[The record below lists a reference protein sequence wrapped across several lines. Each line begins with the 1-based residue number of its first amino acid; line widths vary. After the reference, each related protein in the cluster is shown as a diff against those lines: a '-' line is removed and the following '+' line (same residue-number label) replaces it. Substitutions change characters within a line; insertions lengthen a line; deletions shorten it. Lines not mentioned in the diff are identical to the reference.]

1 MSSLQKMWKENP
13 IGVVI
18 MFLVVGY
25 GIYYFMNYL
34 NKKGSFGSEQMS
46 GTTNPAYKNQSSSM
60 GPKPADPLGQ
70 NEVFQSVSS
79 NPNGDMLTTN
89 TGSMQNPADLLPKS
103 TGEWA
108 SLNPSGKGELSN
120 VNLLQAGYHIGIDTI
135 GQTLR
140 NANLQIRSEPP
151 NPQTYVGPWQQS
163 TIAPD
168 LLRPPLEIGAG
179 GLQ

>member
-1 MSSLQKMWKENP
+1 MSSLQKMWKENTV
-13 IGVVI
+13 GVVI
-18 MFLVVGY
+18 MGLIVIA

-34 NKKGSFGSEQMS
+34 NNKGSFGSEPMQS
-46 GTTNPAYKNQSSSM
+46 SPQRAYKNSAPLASD
-60 GPKPADPLGQ
+60 PAGQ
-70 NEVFQSVSS
+70 NETFAKVSGS
-79 NPNGDMLTTN
+79 PTADMLVPGASN
-89 TGSMQNPADLLPKS
+89 MQNPSDLLPKS
-103 TGEWA
+103 SGSWA
-108 SLNPSGKGELSN
+108 ALNPSGKGELQN
-120 VNLLQAGYHIGIDTI
+120 INLLQAGYHIGIDTI

-163 TIAPD
+163 TISPD